1 MFAPSVATFAST
13 AGMAR
18 CIAKNGWS
26 IEALSF
32 DYQRPSFGKLIKH
45 TKLAHVLPEA
55 LTKLVSPRLLPV
67 SLPIPAVKFA
77 RLRPADEM

>member
-32 DYQRPSFGKLIKH
+32 DYQRPSFGKL

-77 RLRPADEM
+77 RLRPAGKM